1 MYICIYIYKYTYI
14 YVYVYTW
21 RVHYDAAIFEKTR
34 RKESEKSAGLF
45 DLNDSTDERP
55 ERHAASFGESASF
68 SSASFPLCRR
78 LDT

>member
-1 MYICIYIYKYTYI
+1 MYMYIRGAYIHD
-14 YVYVYTW
+14 V
-21 RVHYDAAIFEKTR
+21 AIFEKTR